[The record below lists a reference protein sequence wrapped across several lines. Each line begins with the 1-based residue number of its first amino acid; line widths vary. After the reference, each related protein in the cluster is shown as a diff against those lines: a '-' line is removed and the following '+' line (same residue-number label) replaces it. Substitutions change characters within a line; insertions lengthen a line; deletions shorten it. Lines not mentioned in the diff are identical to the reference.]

1 MVIVGIE
8 EYSNNVIQTINKGV
22 ITVFSG
28 SIHIGLRVY
37 DKRLLKRLL
46 WYKKSKRQIF
56 MMIPITNRS
65 SIFGLFY
72 VVSNSS
78 SSSSSSEIV
87 VRLIEDDEEDNP
99 I

>member
-8 EYSNNVIQTINKGV
+8 EYSNNVVQSINKGV
-22 ITVFSG
+22 IMVLNG
-28 SIHIGLRVY
+28 LIHVGLRIN

-46 WYKKSKRQIF
+46 WHKKNNMPIF
-56 MMIPITNRS
+56 MMIPIATRS

-72 VVSNSS
+72 VVDKRIGKN
-78 SSSSSSEIV
+78 EIV
-87 VRLIEDDEEDNP
+87 VKLIEDDEEDNP

>member
-8 EYSNNVIQTINKGV
+8 EYSNNVIQSINKGV
-22 ITVFSG
+22 ITVLNGF
-28 SIHIGLRVY
+28 IHVGLRIN

-46 WYKKSKRQIF
+46 WHKKNNMPIF
-56 MMIPITNRS
+56 MMIPIATRS

-72 VVSNSS
+72 VVSS
-78 SSSSSSEIV
+78 SSSSSSELI